1 MNTTED
7 KLRERIKELTC
18 LYEVTSIIVN
28 SDYNHLEPSLQAIS
42 QCLKSAVQFENDSYV
57 KIVVN
62 NAVFEDGKAAENV
75 SSIQANIKVF
85 NEVSGYILIGYP
97 AEKYSEKDF
106 LDEEKKL
113 LDNVCLEIGN
123 LIERQQ
129 IRANEAQ
136 MKRQIERTDRLNI
149 LGEITAGIAHE
160 LNTPLTN
167 ILGFT
172 ELLQDQIKDTKQL
185 RDLERIKESTI
196 FSREIVKKLMF
207 FACEVPQQM
216 QKVTLKPIVENVLG
230 LLKPSFK
237 NKEIKSVFTITP
249 SDLQIRA
256 DEIQI
261 TQVLFNI
268 IMNAI
273 YASAEG
279 SSIDIEIKKVK
290 QAIQIEIKDEGDGI
304 PSAIEEKIYEPFFT
318 TKPTGDG
325 SGLGLSVVH
334 GIIASHKGTIKHAKN
349 SPKGTIF
356 TLNFPDN

>member
-28 SDYNHLEPSLQAIS
+28 CDYSQLELSLQAIAH
-42 QCLKSAVQFENDSYV
+42 CLKGAVQYETESYV
-57 KIVVN
+57 KITTN
-62 NAVFEDGKAAENV
+62 NYVLEDGSFKE
-75 SSIQANIKVF
+75 SLCCIKSNIKVF
-85 NEVSGYILIGYP
+85 NEVSGTILIGYP
-97 AEKYSEKDF
+97 SDKFSEDDF

-113 LDNVCLEIGN
+113 LENVCLEIGN
-123 LIERQQ
+123 LIERKQ
-129 IRANEAQ
+129 IRDNEAYIKKQ
-136 MKRQIERTDRLNI
+136 MERTDRLNI

-172 ELLQDQIKDTKQL
+172 ELLEDEIKDKKQL
-185 RDLERIKESTI
+185 SDLGRIKESAI

-216 QKVTLKPIVENVLG
+216 QKVTLKPIVDNVLN

-237 NKEIKSVFTITP
+237 NKNIQSIFDIESP
-249 SDLQIRA
+249 DLQIRA

-273 YASAEG
+273 YASPEHSKVEISIKKLKGNIQVKIIDEG
-279 SSIDIEIKKVK
+279 SGIASTIEDKV
-290 QAIQIEIKDEGDGI
+290 
-304 PSAIEEKIYEPFFT
+304 YEPFFT

-334 GIIASHKGTIKHAKN
+334 GIISSHKGTIKHSKN

-356 TLNFPDN
+356 TINFPEN